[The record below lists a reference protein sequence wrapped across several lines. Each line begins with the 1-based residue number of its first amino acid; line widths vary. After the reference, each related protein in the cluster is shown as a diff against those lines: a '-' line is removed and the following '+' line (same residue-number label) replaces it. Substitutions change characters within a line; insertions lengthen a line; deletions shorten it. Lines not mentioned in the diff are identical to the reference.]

1 MTGSDLSTDPT
12 APALPTWA
20 LWLMIMAL
28 FCLVV
33 ALSASLVESLA
44 GGTLPTVLRSGGT
57 SFLAAATLCF
67 GTLQAVRELRKRR

>member
-12 APALPTWA
+12 APALPAWV
-20 LWLMIMAL
+20 LWLLIMTL
-28 FCLVV
+28 FSLVV

-44 GGTLPTVLRSGGT
+44 GGGLPTVLRSGGT
-57 SFLAAATLCF
+57 GFFAAAALCF